1 MTSLTIS
8 KASLVGATKA
18 QKARFICLGLGLL
31 LILLSLFSISTGAV
45 SVTWQ
50 QILKLV
56 PAPAHIEMIIYDL
69 RLPRSLM
76 CLLVGATLSL
86 CGAVMQG
93 LFRNPLAEPG
103 IIGVSSGAGLG
114 AGLAIVI
121 FTPLISHD
129 ASPWLQA
136 LLSIG
141 IVPLF
146 AFIFG
151 VLTTLMVYKIGTSA
165 QGTSVTTMLLAG
177 VAIGAIS
184 GAVLGFLNYVADDMA
199 LRDFSLWSM
208 GSMAGA
214 RWPSILLSLV
224 CLIGIGVCFVRQAKA
239 LNAFLL
245 GEPIARHLGVNVQKL
260 KQNLIILCAL
270 GVGVS
275 VAVVG
280 PIGFIGLVVP
290 HLGRLLVGPKHEY
303 LLPVSALLGA
313 AILLL
318 ADILARTLL
327 LPQEL
332 PVGIVTA
339 ALGAPFFIYLLLK
352 QKRGMQ

>member
-1 MTSLTIS
+1 MSTLCIEKSL
-8 KASLVGATKA
+8 KNQETK
-18 QKARFICLGLGLL
+18 QRKFYYICWGLGLIL
-31 LILLSLFSISTGAV
+31 LIIALFSISSGAV
-45 SVTWQ
+45 PITWG
-50 QILKLV
+50 QILSLA
-56 PAPAHIEMIIYDL
+56 PAPAHVEMIIYDL

-76 CLLVGATLSL
+76 CMIVGATLAL

-121 FTPLISHD
+121 FSPLMSQD
-129 ASPWLQA
+129 TSSWSA
-136 LLSIG
+136 LILNIG

-146 AFIFG
+146 AFVFG
-151 VLTTLMVYKIGTSA
+151 VLTTLMVYKIGTSE

-184 GAVLGFLNYVADDMA
+184 GAVLGLLNYVADDMA

-214 RWPSILLSLV
+214 RWQSITL
-224 CLIGIGVCFVRQAKA
+224 CLICLVGLSVCFYKYSKS

-245 GEPIARHLGVNVQKL
+245 GEPIARHLGVDVQRL
-260 KQNLIILCAL
+260 KQHLIVLCAL

-290 HLGRLLVGPKHEY
+290 HLGRLLVGPRHEY

-318 ADILARTLL
+318 ADLIARTIL

-332 PVGIVTA
+332 PVGIITA

-352 QKRGMQ
+352 QKRGM